1 MSDVEL
7 REGEALGLLNL
18 RGDAQDAAF
27 FKGVADVLGVALPV
41 APLQCVRGEAAVAY
55 WLGPDEW
62 LVAVASGAETGLE
75 ERLRE
80 VLVGRFAVTDTSG
93 GYARF
98 ELGGTRAEEVLRKSS
113 SYDFHPSVFQPNR
126 CVQTVFGKTHAL
138 ICLRPDRRWEIFVR
152 ASYAEYARRWLAAA
166 MREYA

>member
-18 RGDAQDAAF
+18 RGDVQDAAF
-27 FKGVADVLGVALPV
+27 FKGVADVLGVALPL
-41 APLQCVRGEAAVAY
+41 AHQCARSEAAAAY

-62 LVAVASGAETGLE
+62 LVAVASGGETGLE
-75 ERLRE
+75 KRLRKA
-80 VLVGRFAVTDTSG
+80 LAGRFAVTDTSG

-98 ELGGTRAEEVLRKSS
+98 ELGGARAEEVLRKSS
-113 SYDFHPSVFQPNR
+113 SCDFHPSVFQPNR

-138 ICLRPDRRWEIFVR
+138 ICLRPDRRWEMFVR

-166 MREYA
+166 MDEYA

>member
-7 REGEALGLLNL
+7 REGEASGLLNL
-18 RGDAQDAAF
+18 RGDVQDAAF
-27 FKGVADVLGVALPV
+27 FKGVADVLGVALPP
-41 APLQCVRGEAAVAY
+41 ALQCARGEAAAAY

-62 LVAVASGAETGLE
+62 LVAIPSGAEAALE
-75 ERLRE
+75 KRLRE
-80 VLVGRFAVTDTSG
+80 ALVGRFAVTDTSG

-98 ELGGTRAEEVLRKSS
+98 ELDGARAEEVLRKSS
-113 SYDFHPSVFQPNR
+113 SCDFHPSVFQPNR

-138 ICLRPDRRWEIFVR
+138 ICRRPDRRWEIFVR